1 MRVHDRVSAQLYKTM
16 KVWNTMIQ
24 DLQVSTDFDL
34 DKLSMSFQGTSGDL
48 MILKMD
54 STNSGLTANNAT
66 PKLEG

>member
-1 MRVHDRVSAQLYKTM
+1 
-16 KVWNTMIQ
+16 MIQ